1 MAISLARAGSRVVV
15 TSRGEQDL
23 DNAIVQLRPWQRMA
37 KRVVADVDDPD
48 AGQAPLHGGAA
59 FQRRHRP
66 EPTLDEECWDEGSF
80 PRAAFLAVQI
90 FKLDGGE
97 TL

>member
-1 MAISLARAGSRVVV
+1 M
-15 TSRGEQDL
+15 

-66 EPTLDEECWDEGSF
+66 ELTLDEECLDEGSF

>member
-15 TSRGEQDL
+15 TSRSEQDL
-23 DNAIVQLRPWQRMA
+23 DNAIVQLRPCQRMA
-37 KRVVADVDDPD
+37 KRVVADDPD
-48 AGQAPLHGGAA
+48 AGQAPLRGGAA

-66 EPTLDEECWDEGSF
+66 ELTLDEECLDEGSF